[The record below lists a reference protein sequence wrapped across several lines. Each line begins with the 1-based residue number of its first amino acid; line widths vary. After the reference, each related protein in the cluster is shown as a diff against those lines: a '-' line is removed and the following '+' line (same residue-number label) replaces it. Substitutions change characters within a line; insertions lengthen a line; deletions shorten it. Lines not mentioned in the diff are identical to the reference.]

1 MAVDVVLG
9 LQRGDEGKGR
19 IVDLLAQHYDIVAR
33 FNGGPNAG
41 HTIARDKTEPLRL
54 HQIPSGI
61 AYTHALNIVGN
72 GAYVDPVKLL
82 AEMEAIIAAAVN
94 ISPKNLRIS
103 NTAHLILP
111 HHIKLDE
118 IREAGRN
125 GQGSTVSGI
134 AFVGCDKYKREGIR
148 AELIVCDPKQLYGIV
163 LERLVETN
171 ALRKQAGLEKFDA
184 KAEAKE
190 WTRKTSELV
199 PYITDTVSL
208 LHEQLQ
214 KGADVLAEGAQA
226 FGLDIEHGM
235 YPYVTS
241 SHTTVGGV
249 LNGLGIGASHIG
261 KVVGVAKATKSHVG
275 GGPFVTKIS
284 EPEIADKIRG
294 NRGEI
299 DAEYG
304 ATTGRERQVGWLDL
318 VELRKAIA
326 VSGVTELA
334 LTKLDAIPKC
344 GAAVKIAT
352 AYQLNGKT
360 LSQAPS
366 SALDLEACQAAY
378 EQLPTWTEDIS
389 NIRHYDELPAEA
401 RDLVDFISKQVTL
414 PVSMI
419 GVGPERDQIILDRG
433 LT

>member
-19 IVDLLAQHYDIVAR
+19 IVDLMAQHYDVVAR

-41 HTIARDKTEPLRL
+41 HTIARDTTDPLRL
-54 HQIPSGI
+54 HQVPSGI
-61 AYTHALNIVGN
+61 AYSHTLNIIGN

-82 AEMEAIIAAAVN
+82 AEMEAIVTAAVHV
-94 ISPKNLRIS
+94 SPKNLFIS

-118 IREAGRN
+118 LREAGKK
-125 GQGSTVSGI
+125 GQGTTVAGI
-134 AFVGCDKYKREGIR
+134 AFVGCDKYKREGVR
-148 AELIVCDPKQLYGIV
+148 AELIACDPKQLYKIV
-163 LERLVETN
+163 HERLVEAN
-171 ALRKQAGLEKFDA
+171 ALREQSGLETFDA
-184 KAEAKE
+184 TEEAKQ
-190 WTRKTSELV
+190 WTMKASELV
-199 PYITDTVSL
+199 PYITDTVSM
-208 LHEQLQ
+208 LHGQLQ
-214 KGADVLAEGAQA
+214 KGANVLAEGAQA

-241 SHTTVGGV
+241 SHTTVGGA
-249 LNGLGIGASHIG
+249 LNGLGIGAGHIG

-284 EPEIADKIRG
+284 EPGIADKIRG

-304 ATTGRERQVGWLDL
+304 ASTGRERQVGWLDL

-326 VSGVTELA
+326 VNGVTELA

-344 GAAVKIAT
+344 GKTVKIAT
-352 AYQLNGKT
+352 AYRLNRKT

-366 SALDLEACQAAY
+366 SALDLEACQAEY
-378 EQLPTWTEDIS
+378 EQLPTWTVDIS
-389 NIRHYDELPAEA
+389 NVRHYAELPAEA
-401 RDLVDFISKQVTL
+401 RSLVGFISKQLAL
-414 PVSMI
+414 PISMI
-419 GVGPERDQIILDRG
+419 GVGPERDQIILDG
-433 LT
+433 SS